1 MSSSLILTNC
11 FFCGLAASLL
21 LPLLRQPN
29 ILTYKKGIPIFVA
42 IFLIF
47 TKLLVPYEFSFTHT
61 LASKKILPTITAIEN
76 RYIFENIT
84 IGNLLLCTWILIS
97 MLVLVYTLFKHW
109 KLMKILY
116 LVPAINN
123 TEINQILSQLCIKKQ
138 IRNIP
143 KVIQLDIN
151 IGPFIVGLRN
161 PLIVLPSQLSNIEI
175 RFILLHELEHFKHRH
190 ILIKS
195 CTEIVTAIYW
205 WNPVIWLIRREIIS
219 AMEMQADTHV
229 IKGLPNKARLTYL
242 ESLIKVSKKVN
253 GKQNANLALSFAFK
267 SSMIEYR
274 VRAALK
280 FDCFQ
285 KDKKTSVFYI
295 WPLALSIVL
304 LFFSFI
310 YTFESYNI
318 SPVNVAGTFIVKPE
332 TDYFVLRDDRLY
344 DLYVNGEFAV
354 TIPNIPEELS
364 NLPIHK

>member
-11 FFCGLAASLL
+11 LFCGLAASLL

-29 ILTYKKGIPIFVA
+29 ILTYKKGIPIFVS

-47 TKLLVPYEFSFTHT
+47 IKLLVPYEFSFTYT
-61 LASKKILPTITAIEN
+61 LASKNLLPTIIAIEN
-76 RYIFENIT
+76 FYLIENIT

-97 MLVLVYTLFKHW
+97 MSLLVYTLFKHW
-109 KLMKILY
+109 ELMKILY
-116 LVPAINN
+116 LVPATEN
-123 TEINQILSQLCIKKQ
+123 TEISQILSELCIQKQ

-151 IGPFIVGLRN
+151 TGPFIVGLRN

-205 WNPVIWLIRREIIS
+205 WNPVIWLLRREIIS
-219 AMEMQADTHV
+219 AMEMQVDTHV
-229 IKGLPNKARLTYL
+229 IKELPNKARLAYL
-242 ESLIKVSKKVN
+242 ESLIKVSKKVSE
-253 GKQNANLALSFAFK
+253 KQNANLALSFAFK

-274 VRAALK
+274 ISTALK

-285 KDKKTSVFYI
+285 KDKKTSVCYI
-295 WPLALSIVL
+295 CPLVLSIVVL
-304 LFFSFI
+304 LFSFI
-310 YTFESYNI
+310 YTFESYNV
-318 SPVNVAGTFIVKPE
+318 SSVNVEGTFIVKPE
-332 TDYFVLRDDRLY
+332 TDYFELREDRLY
-344 DLYVNGEFAV
+344 DLYVNGEFIV
-354 TIPNIPEELS
+354 TVSDIPDDLS